1 MIICL
6 SVHKTRLCSGV
17 VHLCGQQHQ
26 GAGFFGSNAVLL
38 QLLGKVCIFGPR
50 VKNNPPRI

>member
-17 VHLCGQQHQ
+17 VHFCGQQHQ
-26 GAGFFGSNAVLL
+26 GAGFFGSNAVLF